1 MDVPTLTGAT
11 YLVKADSVN
20 TTSRCCGGHGYAPD
34 MPQAPRPSPSGLTV
48 LCLLSAGPL
57 HPYGMQ
63 RLIKSWGKD
72 QVVNIGQRANLY
84 KTIKRLHEAGLI
96 AVRQTER
103 AQQYPERTVYELTE
117 EGRRAGLS
125 WLRNMLAT
133 PRNEYPVFPVA
144 LSFAMGLD
152 PEELKDLLSQRLAAV
167 RARLAELDSQLRQDQ
182 EAVPRI
188 ALIETEYQRAIT
200 EAEARWLG
208 SVIDDLRSGTLSW
221 NQDEL
226 AAQAAET
233 FVQAASP

>member
-1 MDVPTLTGAT
+1 MP
-11 YLVKADSVN
+11 S
-20 TTSRCCGGHGYAPD
+20 AP
-34 MPQAPRPSPSGLTV
+34 PRPSPSGLTV

-84 KTIKRLHEAGLI
+84 KTIRRLHEAGLI

-117 EGRRAGLS
+117 EGRRTGPR
-125 WLRNMLAT
+125 WLADMLAA
-133 PRNEYPVFPVA
+133 PRNEYPEFPVA
-144 LSFAMGLD
+144 LSFAMILD
-152 PEELKDLLSQRLAAV
+152 PDEVTGVLTQRLAAV
-167 RARLAELDSQLRQDQ
+167 QARLTQLGSQLQDYR

-188 ALIETEYQRAIT
+188 ALIETEYQHAVT
-200 EAEARWLG
+200 DAEARWLS
-208 SVIDDLRSGTLSW
+208 SVIDDLKSGKLTW
-221 NQDEL
+221 NHDQI

-233 FVQAASP
+233 FFHAAGP